1 MSSKAYDKFRKTL
14 NRCESLL
21 DSYRKLR
28 DVAEQEDAPPASK
41 DIVRGAVV
49 LAVSALDAYVTDV
62 FAEKLVSYLKTYE
75 PDEALISLLNDAGLD
90 TEEALTM
97 ISMDRPYQRVR
108 TLIRHHYL
116 THTTQQVDVI
126 DEMFLPYRLKKITD
140 NAEKK
145 AGRKTLCTSVQK
157 LVKKR
162 NRIAHSGDYN
172 AHGRIRSIDE
182 EVVERRMDD
191 MELLVKNMDDIIC
204 NRI

>member
-126 DEMFLPYRLKKITD
+126 DEMFLPYRLKNLTD

-162 NRIAHSGDYN
+162 NQIAHSGDYN